1 MSGVLALKM
10 YLSVP
15 SSKSMKIAGIAGSYS
30 RGGEWMGIKRVL
42 DVVKLDHLVFGR
54 NWPKN
59 DNLLLLHLYAQ
70 GE

>member
-1 MSGVLALKM
+1 
-10 YLSVP
+10 
-15 SSKSMKIAGIAGSYS
+15 
-30 RGGEWMGIKRVL
+30 MGIKRVL

-70 GE
+70 GERIVLIECPYRPGHLSFL